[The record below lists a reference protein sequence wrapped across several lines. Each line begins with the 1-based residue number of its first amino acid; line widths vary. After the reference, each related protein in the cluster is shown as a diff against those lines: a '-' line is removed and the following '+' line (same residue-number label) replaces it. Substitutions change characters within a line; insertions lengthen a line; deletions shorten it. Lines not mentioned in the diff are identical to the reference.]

1 MTPNRT
7 NHPPRKGIEVTPHKG
22 DESGGRTDRLNARF
36 TKKEKAAI
44 MAAAHAAGLSV
55 SDFIMFLMAQ
65 AQPTSFAA
73 DTRHAQAGANQS
85 DNQGQA

>member
-7 NHPPRKGIEVTPHKG
+7 NHPPRKGIEIAAHKG
-22 DESGGRTDRLNARF
+22 DESGGRTERLNSRF

-65 AQPTSFAA
+65 AQPTPFAA
-73 DTRHAQAGANQS
+73 DTRHALEGGGAS
-85 DNQGQA
+85 DNQGAG